1 MKMKYFS
8 ISLDLPW
15 HLPSELCSFHFID
28 PIHIQLDWDLTISS
42 FGVPLWVIFNFF
54 FLNSTCSFLVYRT
67 ATDFYI
73 NLVFCDFVV
82 LACWFQE
89 YFIDSLRFSTYTIMS
104 SMNIVFILSQFVH
117 ILFFSSLITLAR
129 TYSMI
134 IDRICERGQ
143 PCFVSDFRGES
154 IQFYNIHAC
163 VRSHFSHVWLFVTLW
178 MVALQTP
185 LSMGFSRQAYW
196 SGLLCPPLGDLPD
209 RDQTLSPALAGGFF
223 TWESF
228 TTTWEAPLH
237 HYV

>member
-1 MKMKYFS
+1 
-8 ISLDLPW
+8 
-15 HLPSELCSFHFID
+15 
-28 PIHIQLDWDLTISS
+28 
-42 FGVPLWVIFNFF
+42 
-54 FLNSTCSFLVYRT
+54 
-67 ATDFYI
+67 
-73 NLVFCDFVV
+73 
-82 LACWFQE
+82 
-89 YFIDSLRFSTYTIMS
+89 
-104 SMNIVFILSQFVH
+104 MNIVFILSQFVY

-163 VRSHFSHVWLFVTLW
+163 VWSHFSHVWLFVTLW

-223 TWESF
+223 TTS
-228 TTTWEAPLH
+228 TTWEAPTNIIILNNDLILH
-237 HYV
+237 FLLFLPQFSEILFCSWKPPSQAEHINWNKSTTLPFRSLSSNVSLSLSVFLSSLTNFPHSPPTSWFLFILPSLQIQRRKAKKSIDEKGWTEGEASDLPVG